1 MTMPRGDIAK
11 TIARMEE
18 FGVELRAVRD
28 GFQAVGDSQV
38 NEICTDADY
47 TLGRW
52 AWQFAGQLHR
62 IDEQRAHVVGVA
74 RDGGDPPKL

>member
-1 MTMPRGDIAK
+1 MTMSRGDISK

-18 FGVELRAVRD
+18 LGAEMRAVRD

-47 TLGRW
+47 TLRRW
-52 AWQFAGQLHR
+52 AWHFAGQLHR
-62 IDEQRAHVVGVA
+62 INEQRAHVVGVA
-74 RDGGDPPKL
+74 RDGGNLPKL